1 MESTRKS
8 RLTETIVTYIVLAV
22 LVFVALFPF
31 YWMGLTT
38 DLGSY
43 IMGDVFLWGPLMA
56 TALLTTIPPI
66 ILFMAV
72 QRYVVSGMTLG
83 SVKG

>member
-1 MESTRKS
+1 MT
-8 RLTETIVTYIVLAV
+8 LPT
-22 LVFVALFPF
+22 
-31 YWMGLTT
+31 G
-38 DLGSY
+38 LGSY

-56 TALLTTIPPI
+56 TSLVTTIPPI
-66 ILFMAV
+66 ILFMFV

>member
-1 MESTRKS
+1 VTAFIFGFTNSWNEFLYVITLIHS
-8 RLTETIVTYIVLAV
+8 RELMTLPT
-22 LVFVALFPF
+22 
-31 YWMGLTT
+31 G
-38 DLGSY
+38 LGSY

-56 TALLTTIPPI
+56 TALITTIPPI
-66 ILFMAV
+66 ILFMFV